1 MIQVTMKIHLAVPF
15 TLLGYRNSDI
25 TRYLTLLSDCVYDVL
40 KFTLSCFQV
49 QLWIEMPGE
58 ILNEVYLVYPLL
70 TNGNPSFG
78 LFKDRNDRFPYACTY
93 FN

>member
-25 TRYLTLLSDCVYDVL
+25 IRYLALLSNCVYDAL

-49 QLWIEMPGE
+49 QLWIEMPGGV
-58 ILNEVYLVYPLL
+58 LNEVLCQTSDSGSSPLCRIVRI
-70 TNGNPSFG
+70 PAID
-78 LFKDRNDRFPYACTY
+78 KC
-93 FN
+93 